1 MGLNFYLMLTIM
13 GSGIMK
19 KYRII
24 GRNDDCVLLET
35 IGAPKQYK
43 VRDIENDDIVITAD
57 KEQATETFNNYD
69 IDDIRAERRKM
80 FDKWI
85 EEFCD
90 YV

>member
-1 MGLNFYLMLTIM
+1 
-13 GSGIMK
+13 MK

-24 GRNDDCVLLET
+24 DRNEDCVLLET
-35 IGAPKQYK
+35 IGTPKQYK
-43 VRDIENDDIVITAD
+43 VRDIENDDIVITAI
-57 KEQATETFNNYD
+57 KEQAMETFNNYD

-90 YV
+90 NV

>member
-1 MGLNFYLMLTIM
+1 
-13 GSGIMK
+13 MK

-24 GRNDDCVLLET
+24 DRNEDCVLLET
-35 IGAPKQYK
+35 TGTPKQYK

-57 KEQATETFNNYD
+57 KEQAIERFNNYN
-69 IDDIRAERRKM
+69 IEDIRAERLKM
-80 FDKWI
+80 FEKWI

>member
-1 MGLNFYLMLTIM
+1 
-13 GSGIMK
+13 MK

-24 GRNDDCVLLET
+24 DRNEDCVLLET
-35 IGAPKQYK
+35 TGTPKQYK

-57 KEQATETFNNYD
+57 KEQAIERFNNYN
-69 IDDIRAERRKM
+69 IEAIRAERLRM
-80 FDKWI
+80 FEKWI

>member
-1 MGLNFYLMLTIM
+1 
-13 GSGIMK
+13 MK

-24 GRNDDCVLLET
+24 DRNEDCVLLET
-35 IGAPKQYK
+35 TGTPKQYK

-57 KEQATETFNNYD
+57 KEQAIERFNNYN
-69 IDDIRAERRKM
+69 IEDIRAERLRM
-80 FDKWI
+80 FEKWL

>member
-1 MGLNFYLMLTIM
+1 
-13 GSGIMK
+13 MK

-24 GRNDDCVLLET
+24 DRNEDCVLLET
-35 IGAPKQYK
+35 IGSPKQYK

-57 KEQATETFNNYD
+57 KEQAIETFNNYD

-80 FDKWI
+80 FEKWI

-90 YV
+90 NV

>member
-1 MGLNFYLMLTIM
+1 
-13 GSGIMK
+13 MK

-24 GRNDDCVLLET
+24 DSNEDCVLLET
-35 IGAPKQYK
+35 IGSPKQYK

-57 KEQATETFNNYD
+57 KEQAIETFNNYD

-80 FDKWI
+80 FEKWI

-90 YV
+90 NV

>member
-1 MGLNFYLMLTIM
+1 
-13 GSGIMK
+13 MK

-24 GRNDDCVLLET
+24 DRNEDCVLLET
-35 IGAPKQYK
+35 IGTPKQYK

-57 KEQATETFNNYD
+57 KEQAIERFNNYN
-69 IDDIRAERRKM
+69 IEDIRAERLRM
-80 FDKWI
+80 FEKWL

>member
-1 MGLNFYLMLTIM
+1 
-13 GSGIMK
+13 MK

-24 GRNDDCVLLET
+24 DRNEDCVLLET
-35 IGAPKQYK
+35 TGAPKQYK

-57 KEQATETFNNYD
+57 KEQAIERFNNYN
-69 IDDIRAERRKM
+69 IEDIRAERLRM
-80 FDKWI
+80 FEKWL

>member
-1 MGLNFYLMLTIM
+1 
-13 GSGIMK
+13 MK

-24 GRNDDCVLLET
+24 ERNDDCVLLET
-35 IGAPKQYK
+35 IGSPKQYK

-57 KEQATETFNNYD
+57 KEQAIETFNNYD

-80 FDKWI
+80 FYKWI

-90 YV
+90 NV

>member
-1 MGLNFYLMLTIM
+1 
-13 GSGIMK
+13 MK

-24 GRNDDCVLLET
+24 DRNEDCVLLET
-35 IGAPKQYK
+35 TGTPKQYK

-57 KEQATETFNNYD
+57 KEQAIERFNNYD
-69 IDDIRAERRKM
+69 IDDIRAERLRM
-80 FDKWI
+80 FEKWL

>member
-1 MGLNFYLMLTIM
+1 
-13 GSGIMK
+13 MK

-24 GRNDDCVLLET
+24 DRNEDCVLLET
-35 IGAPKQYK
+35 TGTPKQYK

-57 KEQATETFNNYD
+57 KEQAIETFNNYN
-69 IDDIRAERRKM
+69 IEDIRAERLRM
-80 FDKWI
+80 FEKWL

>member
-1 MGLNFYLMLTIM
+1 
-13 GSGIMK
+13 MK

-24 GRNDDCVLLET
+24 DRNEDCVLLET
-35 IGAPKQYK
+35 TGTPKQYK

-57 KEQATETFNNYD
+57 KEQAIERFNNYN
-69 IDDIRAERRKM
+69 IEAIRAERLRM
-80 FDKWI
+80 FEKWL

>member
-1 MGLNFYLMLTIM
+1 
-13 GSGIMK
+13 MK

-24 GRNDDCVLLET
+24 DRNDDCILLET
-35 IGAPKQYK
+35 IGSPKQYK

-57 KEQATETFNNYD
+57 KEQAIERFNNYN
-69 IDDIRAERRKM
+69 IEDIRAERLRM
-80 FDKWI
+80 FEKWL